1 MRSERLLRLAE
12 ALEALP
18 EAQREAVEL
27 HYWQGWSL
35 AEIAAHLDRSTA
47 AIAGLL
53 QRGLKKLRHLL
64 EEAE

>member
-27 HYWQGWSL
+27 HHWQGWSV
-35 AEIAAHLDRSTA
+35 AEIARQLDRSTRA
-47 AIAGLL
+47 VAGLL
-53 QRGLKKLRHLL
+53 QRGLQKLRHHLR
-64 EEAE
+64 EAE